1 MFGPWYETDPDC
13 CQHIRKD
20 GNQYEMIQYVW
31 LDTTLEDIQNGF
43 HEYVI
48 LKTELDLNDVT
59 DDDVIGAISSYGH
72 TIISLLEIYQQ
83 SAIDIIAECL
93 MEEEIMRDCN
103 VLDHADSDTEAMAKI
118 MRYIEV
124 T

>member
-1 MFGPWYETDPDC
+1 MFGPWYETDHDC

-31 LDTTLEDIQNGF
+31 LDTTLEDIQNGL
-43 HEYVI
+43 HEYVV
-48 LKTELDLNDVT
+48 LKTELDLNDMT
-59 DDDVIGAISSYGH
+59 DDDVIGAISSYGY
-72 TIISLLEIYQQ
+72 TIISLLETYQQ

-103 VLDHADSDTEAMAKI
+103 ILDHADSDTEAVAKI
-118 MRYIEV
+118 MKYIEV